1 MQRKRTPK
9 TNALLGFGL
18 ALIILSTIWLILTS
32 IFAHEKSTPAL
43 RTNTTYSEPGEQNLG
58 NFRKDTYTFGAP
70 SVIALGVILTTIAS
84 VVKICARKQQT
95 ARAAQAQV
103 AARAAQAQVA
113 ALRLGV
119 PTAEV
124 ADDIST
130 ATQVGGADDD
140 LRFTVFATP
149 AT

>member
-9 TNALLGFGL
+9 TNTLLGFGL
-18 ALIILSTIWLILTS
+18 TLIILSTIWLILTS

-58 NFRKDTYTFGAP
+58 NFRKDTYFGAP
-70 SVIALGVILTTIAS
+70 SVIALGVFLTTIAS

-103 AARAAQAQVA
+103 AA
-113 ALRLGV
+113 LRLGV

-124 ADDIST
+124 AVDIST

-140 LRFTVFATP
+140 PRFTVFATP